1 MLYKYLKDK
10 EFLKRFDQQRHKEQY
25 VRITILD
32 FKTENTIAAIEGVTT
47 SGSVNVSGTSSMRR
61 TASLSLSVHPD
72 GVYNY
77 TNGQF
82 VSYHNITEVQNLVSM
97 NKKIRIETGF
107 KNSLASYGYYPEYSI
122 IWFPLGTF
130 VIKTANIAKSNNGVN
145 ISLTLND
152 KAALL
157 NGDMGGVIP
166 AGTIFSEQEIF
177 NRDGTDSTIEKL
189 LIKDIIR
196 SIVTEFGGE
205 KPENVIINDIPDV
218 ITKVV
223 KWTGSGILFQ
233 FDYLG
238 GTYFTTNDP
247 TKKGFI
253 DIKGLQL
260 DVNDKDL
267 TKHKYGEDVGRQYE
281 KFVYPGTLECNAG
294 ETVAS
299 VLDKIKN
306 VLGNYEWFYDLDGRF
321 IFQEIKNYLNNS
333 ITKSIVKLSAE
344 DYLSSAN
351 LDKSVYT
358 FDNSNLIT
366 SISNAPQYQ
375 NIKNDFVV
383 WGVAKTATGSDK
395 PIRYHLAFD
404 TKPTVSN
411 EARYCLVYKDYKGLR
426 QVIILKE
433 NENFSYLTS
442 RNVPTDANKRFY
454 YLLWNDTLDHYDIYH
469 WDEDTEEY
477 INVYNAEDCFVCYL
491 TTDDWRTELY
501 FLGLEVGNKTFIKNY
516 YSAELNAEWPKIYDV
531 AKTQAGTGTGVDFI
545 PIYINNEKGKT
556 IPKYTGGYRDNI
568 DETNYEYWLDF
579 LDEGVNSQFNV
590 NNIGRRT
597 KVVSDNSSN
606 CIFAKE
612 IPNVAF
618 VNADGNVSDEILGD
632 TEVTPVVQVS
642 PEIYSKLVVGGSHNS
657 AFDKVRELL
666 FQHTQYNESISLSVI
681 PIYYLEPNTR
691 ITVHDSDV
699 AVNGDYLIKTI
710 SLPLTVGGTSNIS
723 ATRCI
728 EKE

>member
-1 MLYKYLKDK
+1 MLYNYLKDK
-10 EFLKRFDQQRHKEQY
+10 VFLKRFDQQRHKEQY

-47 SGSVNVSGTSSMRR
+47 SGSINVSGTSSMRR

-130 VIKTANIAKSNNGVN
+130 VIKTANIAKSNSGVN

-205 KPENVIINDIPDV
+205 RPENVIINDIPDV

-223 KWTGSGILFQ
+223 KWTGSGTLFQ
-233 FDYLG
+233 FKYED

-247 TKKGFI
+247 TAEGFI

-260 DVNDKDL
+260 DANDEDL
-267 TKHKYGEDVGRQYE
+267 VRHKYGEDVGRQYE

-306 VLGNYEWFYDLDGRF
+306 VLGNYEWFYDLEGRF

-333 ITKSIVKLSAE
+333 ITQDIVKLEAQ

-383 WGVAKTATGSDK
+383 WGVAKTITGNDK

-404 TKPTVSN
+404 TKPTISTTP
-411 EARYCLVYKDYKGLR
+411 RFCLVYKDYKGLK
-426 QVIILKE
+426 QAIILKE
-433 NENFSYLTS
+433 NENFKYYPSGETLEKKY
-442 RNVPTDANKRFY
+442 Y
-454 YLLWNDTLDHYDIYH
+454 YLQWDDNNNNHYKIFH
-469 WDEDTEEY
+469 WDDDVQEY
-477 INVYNAEDCFVCYL
+477 RDYYDAENCFVCYL

-501 FLGLEVGNKTFIKNY
+501 FLGLEAGNKTFIKNY

-531 AKTQAGTGTGVDFI
+531 AKT
-545 PIYINNEKGKT
+545 YISNESIGDDDRF
-556 IPKYTGGYRDNI
+556 IPKYAGGYREDI
-568 DETNYEYWLDF
+568 DATNYEYWLDF
-579 LDEGVNSQFNV
+579 LDKGVNSQFNV

-618 VNADGNVSDEILGD
+618 VNADGDVSDEILGD
-632 TEVTPVVQVS
+632 TDTTPVVQVS
-642 PEIYSKLVVGGSHNS
+642 PEIYSRLVIGGSHNS
-657 AFDKVRELL
+657 AFDKIRELL
-666 FQHTQYNESISLSVI
+666 FQYTQYNESVSLSVI
-681 PIYYLEPNTR
+681 PIYHLEPNTR

-723 ATRCI
+723 ATRCM

>member
-1 MLYKYLKDK
+1 MLYEYLKDK
-10 EFLKRFDQQRHKEQY
+10 AFLKRFDQQRHKEQY
-25 VRITILD
+25 VRISILD
-32 FKTENTIAAIEGVTT
+32 FRTEDTIAAIEGVTT
-47 SGSVNVSGTSSMRR
+47 SGSINVSGTSSMRR
-61 TASLSLSVHPD
+61 TANLSLSVHPD
-72 GVYNY
+72 GIYNY
-77 TNGQF
+77 VNKSY

-97 NKKIRIETGF
+97 NKKVRIETGF
-107 KNSLASYGYYPEYSI
+107 KNSLAAQGYYSNYSI

-130 VIKTANIAKSNNGVN
+130 VIKTANIAKSNSGVN

-157 NGDMGGVIP
+157 NGDMGGTIP

-177 NRDGTDSTIEKL
+177 NADGTESTVEKL

-205 KPENVIINDIPDV
+205 RPENIIINDIPDV

-233 FDYLG
+233 FIYQNG
-238 GTYFTTNDP
+238 IYFTTNDP

-253 DIKGLQL
+253 DIKDLQL
-260 DVNDKDL
+260 SEDDKNL
-267 TKHKYGEDVGRQYE
+267 IKHKYGEDVGRQYE

-306 VLGNYEWFYDLDGRF
+306 VLGNYEWFYDLEGRF

-333 ITKSIVKLSAE
+333 ITKDIAKLEAQ

-383 WGVAKTATGSDK
+383 WGVAKTVTGNDK

-404 TKPTVSN
+404 TKPTISTTP
-411 EARYCLVYKDYKGLR
+411 RFCLVYKDYKGLK
-426 QVIILKE
+426 QAIVLKE
-433 NENFSYLTS
+433 NENFKYYTS
-442 RNVPTDANKRFY
+442 GETLEKKYY
-454 YLLWNDTLDHYDIYH
+454 YLQWDSNHYKIFHWDDDVQEYRDHYDS
-469 WDEDTEEY
+469 
-477 INVYNAEDCFVCYL
+477 DCFVCYI
-491 TTDDWRTELY
+491 TAEDWRTELY
-501 FLGLEVGNKTFIKNY
+501 FKGLEADNKSFIKNY
-516 YSAELNAEWPKIYDV
+516 CSAELIAEWPKIFDIT
-531 AKTQAGTGTGVDFI
+531 KNSDGTGIDK
-545 PIYINNEKGKT
+545 NKNS
-556 IPKYTGGYRDNI
+556 IPKYTGGYRNDI
-568 DETNYEYWLDF
+568 DVTNYEYWLDF

-618 VNADGNVSDEILGD
+618 VNADGDVSDEILGD
-632 TEVTPVVQVS
+632 TDTTPVVQVS
-642 PEIYSKLVVGGSHNS
+642 PEIYSRLVIGGSHNS
-657 AFDKVRELL
+657 AFDKIRELL

-681 PIYYLEPNTR
+681 PIYHLEPNTR

-710 SLPLTVGGTSNIS
+710 SLPLTIGGTSNIS